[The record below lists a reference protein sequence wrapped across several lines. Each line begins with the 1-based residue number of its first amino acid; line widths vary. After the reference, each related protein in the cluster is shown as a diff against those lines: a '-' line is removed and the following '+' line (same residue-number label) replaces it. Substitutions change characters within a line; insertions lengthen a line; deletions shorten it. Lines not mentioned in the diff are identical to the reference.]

1 MNSAIH
7 LDHSARLKSMGRHM
21 RRSFKLILSLSLV
34 SCLVIIGCNRPSPA
48 PAPVVST
55 ANSPSTNIE
64 LPDIEKADS
73 AALLDPEAASSD
85 SGEGSKDLPTVTSDI
100 PSTTVPIPEGS
111 WTKQRLIALTYQGPV
126 VIDLMLR
133 VGGMDL
139 DAANEAAVQPIQ
151 TSLLSQLGE
160 NAKWEP
166 LLDLPLIKSG
176 WLGNLIPEEGQVTQL
191 IGMYDKNK
199 DAVVQASELTEFLTR
214 GLSRAQPLR
223 VADSG
228 SETNSE
234 SNRSPFGV
242 LDSDG
247 DNVLSAAELKGGAQ
261 ELAKLDFNG
270 DSNVSLS
277 EIEPMSTAPAMAS
290 SQMGISMLRASS
302 LVFHQPALNADEKSD
317 RNQQQRKVIAVKEH
331 YSFLNSIERQ
341 QWPGWSDSQ
350 WKLVDKDNDGQITE
364 SELAAIFRI
373 DPFVKI
379 AVDIASPY
387 QEDGQT
393 TWYCDDV
400 DPRSIWASEKNS
412 GQLNSTLCNMLMNL
426 EDAFVG
432 KMKTVF
438 RNRLNEALKNAQVK
452 QFLIQQLQLKDN
464 ALDVVDADNDQSVSD
479 SELENAWHWLVA
491 RQSARVQARWM
502 LAGRPWFQLL
512 DNDRNQSISEIEL
525 SRISD
530 VLGKLDSNQD
540 GVVAS
545 NELPLVVRFTLARQ
559 DQRADMR
566 GLLLAE
572 SSTSGGEADA
582 DWFSAM
588 DTNRDGSIGK
598 QEFLGTN
605 SEFQGLD
612 RDGDG
617 FISQSEVY

>member
-1 MNSAIH
+1 
-7 LDHSARLKSMGRHM
+7 
-21 RRSFKLILSLSLV
+21 
-34 SCLVIIGCNRPSPA
+34 
-48 PAPVVST
+48 
-55 ANSPSTNIE
+55 
-64 LPDIEKADS
+64 
-73 AALLDPEAASSD
+73 
-85 SGEGSKDLPTVTSDI
+85 
-100 PSTTVPIPEGS
+100 
-111 WTKQRLIALTYQGPV
+111 
-126 VIDLMLR
+126 MLR
-133 VGGMDL
+133 VGGLDL

-151 TSLLSQLGE
+151 ESLLSQLGE
-160 NAKWEP
+160 NDKWEP

-176 WLGNLIPEEGQVTQL
+176 WLGNLIAEGDQVTQL

-223 VADSG
+223 IADTG
-228 SETNSE
+228 SEANSE

-247 DNVLSAAELKGGAQ
+247 DNVLSAQELKGGGQ
-261 ELAKLDFNG
+261 VLAKLDFNG
-270 DSNVSLS
+270 DSNISLS
-277 EIEPMSTAPAMAS
+277 EIEPMTTSPATDTN
-290 SQMGISMLRASS
+290 QMGRSMLRATS
-302 LVFHQPALNADEKSD
+302 LVFHQPALNADQKSD
-317 RNQQQRKVIAVKEH
+317 RNLQQRKVVAVKEH

-350 WKLVDKDNDGQITE
+350 WDLVDKDNDGQITE
-364 SELAAIFRI
+364 SDLAAIFRM

-379 AVDIASPY
+379 AIDIASPN
-387 QEDGQT
+387 QADGQT
-393 TWYCDDV
+393 SWYWHDV
-400 DPRSIWASEKNS
+400 DPKSIWTSEKSS
-412 GQLNSTLCNMLMNL
+412 GQLNSTLCNILVNL
-426 EDAFVG
+426 EDVFVG
-432 KMKTVF
+432 KLKTIL

-464 ALDVVDADNDQSVSD
+464 ALDVVDADNDQSISD
-479 SELENAWHWLVA
+479 SEIENAWHWLVA

-545 NELPLVVRFTLARQ
+545 NELPLVVRFTLSRQ
-559 DQRADMR
+559 DQRVDMR

-572 SSTSGGEADA
+572 NSSSGGEADA

-605 SEFQGLD
+605 SEFQALD

-617 FISQSEVY
+617 FISNSEVY